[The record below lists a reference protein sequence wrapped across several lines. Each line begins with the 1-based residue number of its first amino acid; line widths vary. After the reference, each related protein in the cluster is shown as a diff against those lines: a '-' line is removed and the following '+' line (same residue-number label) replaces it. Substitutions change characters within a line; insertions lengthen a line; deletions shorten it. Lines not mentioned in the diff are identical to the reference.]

1 MTTHLRIILL
11 VLLAGIGIKASAQF
25 SNLIVFTQENEPF
38 TLMMNGIR
46 QNPDAMTNVK
56 ITGLKAP
63 SYKISIRFQNQGLPE
78 INKTVYL
85 QAETESTYEI
95 LKNNKGTQVMR
106 LMNSIPLDQAAE
118 AAAGQQIYD
127 YTTTPRVSSTTIS
140 QTTTVSTGG
149 FAGGPAITTTTT
161 QTTTGGAEQVTMEI
175 NHNGMDQNGGFNRND
190 DHRQNGDAGHGNERH
205 KDSYDNRG
213 YGNSS
218 HRDGDR
224 EEYSGPK
231 GCPRPMSKESFD
243 AAVESINAK
252 TFADSKLTIAK
263 QVAGA
268 NCLRASQVRAIMKLF
283 TFESDRLEFAKFA
296 YQHTWDLKNYF
307 MVNDAFEF
315 ESSVDEL
322 NRHINGKK

>member
-1 MTTHLRIILL
+1 MATKLRILLFILL
-11 VLLAGIGIKASAQF
+11 TGAGISATAQF
-25 SNLIVFTQENEPF
+25 SNLIVFTQENAPF
-38 TLMMNGIR
+38 TVILNGIQ
-46 QNPDAMTNVK
+46 QNPEAMTNVK

-63 SYKISIRFQNQGLPE
+63 SYKVRIQFLNTSNPE

-85 QAETESTYEI
+85 QTETESSYEI

-118 AAAGQQIYD
+118 AVAGQQIYD
-127 YTTTPRVSSTTIS
+127 YTTTPRVSSTTVS
-140 QTTTVSTGG
+140 QTTTVNMGG

-161 QTTTGGAEQVTMEI
+161 QTTTGGGEQTTLEI
-175 NHNGMDQNGGFNRND
+175 NRNGMDHTAGYNHTDNR
-190 DHRQNGDAGHGNERH
+190 HQGSDAYHGNERH
-205 KDSYDNRG
+205 KDGYDNRNNG
-213 YGNSS
+213 KNS

-231 GCPRPMSKESFD
+231 GCPRPMSNESFD
-243 AAVESINAK
+243 AAVESINTK

-296 YQHTWDLKNYF
+296 YAYTWDIKNYF